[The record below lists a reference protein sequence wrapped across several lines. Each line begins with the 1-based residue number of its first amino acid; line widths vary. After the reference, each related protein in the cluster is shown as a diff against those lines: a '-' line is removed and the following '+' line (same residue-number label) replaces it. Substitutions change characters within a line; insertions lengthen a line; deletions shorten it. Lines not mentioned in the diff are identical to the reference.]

1 MQKINFQDLPST
13 TTPINSTNLNAM
25 QTNAENAINEIT
37 NTLGTIT
44 TQYDTKEIASSGE
57 AEVVTISLQAGH
69 TYIVSASADVGDNI
83 NSIMNLQMYIKSGTT
98 VSNYIPR
105 NSRTTGQAGGG
116 LNMTGF
122 FQCQTNCVIG
132 CSCYNYDS
140 SSHTYRC
147 YIGAIQLK

>member
-25 QTNAENAINEIT
+25 QTNAENAINGIT
-37 NTLGTIT
+37 DTLGTIT
-44 TQYDTKEIASSGE
+44 TQYDTKEIASSV
-57 AEVVTISLQAGH
+57 EVEVATISLQAGH
-69 TYIVSASADVGDNI
+69 TYIVTASADVADNI
-83 NSIMNLQMYIKSGTT
+83 NTIMNLQMYVKTGTMVAT
-98 VSNYIPR
+98 YVPR
-105 NSRTTGQAGGG
+105 NCRTIGNAGGG
-116 LNMTGF
+116 LTITGF